1 MSAPSPDALA
11 SDEILARLMSLHPK
25 VIDLSLGRIERLLA
39 KLGNP
44 ERRVPP
50 VIHVAGTNGKGS
62 TCAFLRSILEAG
74 GKRVHV
80 YTSPHLVRFH
90 ERIRLS
96 GKLIDEDELA
106 ALLEE
111 CEVANAGEPITFFE
125 ITTAAAFLA
134 FSRRKADA
142 LILEVGLGG
151 KLDATNVIDRPA
163 VTVITPVDL
172 DHQHYLGDDIKTI
185 AGEKAGIMKRRVP
198 CIVGPQTDDARE
210 VLEDKAEALGIPL
223 AMWGSG
229 EGFMAHEE
237 HRRMVYQD
245 EDGLLDLP
253 MPRLAGAHQ
262 IINAAMAIAALRKSA
277 AFKLDDKAF
286 EDGMMS
292 VEWQARLQRLSR
304 GPLVKAAPKEAEIWL
319 DGAHNPHG
327 GRALAHAIA
336 DLEETTPR
344 PLYLICGM
352 LQTKDPRGFFAAFR
366 GLAKH
371 VTTVEI
377 PGEPSSLGA
386 GQLYDA
392 AHAEGLDAHPA
403 PSIEDAMLQI
413 EARAQLTKSKIP
425 PRIVICGS
433 LRLAGAVL
441 RENS

>member
-1 MSAPSPDALA
+1 MSGPFPDALA
-11 SDEILARLMSLHPK
+11 SDEILARLTALHPK
-25 VIDLSLGRIERLLA
+25 VIDLSLGRIERLLG

-44 ERRVPP
+44 ERRMPP
-50 VIHVAGTNGKGS
+50 VLHVAGTNGKGS
-62 TCAFLRSILEAG
+62 TCAFMRAMLEAA

-96 GKLIDEDELA
+96 GKLIDEDDLQ

-111 CEVANAGEPITFFE
+111 CETANGGEPITFFE

-134 FSRRKADA
+134 FSRRRADA

-151 KLDATNVIDRPA
+151 RLDATNVIESPA

-172 DHQHYLGDDIKTI
+172 DHQQYLGDDLKTI
-185 AGEKAGIMKRRVP
+185 AAEKAGIMKRRVP
-198 CIVGPQTDDARE
+198 CVIGPQTDEARE
-210 VLEDKAEALGIPL
+210 LIEERAIQLGIPL
-223 AMWGSG
+223 SIWGQD
-229 EGFMAHEE
+229 FMAHEE
-237 HRRMVYQD
+237 HRRMVFQD
-245 EDGLLDLP
+245 ENGLIDLP
-253 MPRLAGAHQ
+253 MPRLPGAHQ
-262 IINAAMAIAALRKSA
+262 IVNAAVAIAALRKA
-277 AFKLDDKAF
+277 AGFAIEDRAL
-286 EDGMMS
+286 EDGLMS
-292 VEWQARLQRLSR
+292 VDWPARMQRLTR
-304 GPLVKAAPKEAEIWL
+304 GPLVNAAPKDAEIWL

-336 DLEETTPR
+336 DLEETHPR
-344 PLYLICGM
+344 PLYLVCGM

-366 GLAKH
+366 DLAKH

-377 PGEPSSLGA
+377 PGEAASLGA

-392 AHAEGLDAHPA
+392 ARAEGLDAHPA

-413 EARAQLTKSKIP
+413 EARAQLAKSKTP
-425 PRIVICGS
+425 PRIVVCGS

-441 RENS
+441 RENA

>member
-1 MSAPSPDALA
+1 MSGPSPDALA
-11 SDEILARLMSLHPK
+11 SDEILARLTALHPK
-25 VIDLSLGRIERLLA
+25 VIDLSLGRIERLLG

-44 ERRVPP
+44 ERRMPP
-50 VIHVAGTNGKGS
+50 VLHVAGTNGKGS
-62 TCAFLRSILEAG
+62 TCAFMRAMLEAA

-96 GKLIDEDELA
+96 GKLIDEDDLQ

-111 CEVANAGEPITFFE
+111 CETANGGEPITFFE

-134 FSRRKADA
+134 FSRRRADA

-151 KLDATNVIDRPA
+151 RLDATNVIESPA

-172 DHQHYLGDDIKTI
+172 DHQQYLGDDLKTI

-198 CIVGPQTDDARE
+198 CVIGPQTDEARE
-210 VLEDKAEALGIPL
+210 LIEERAIQLGIPL
-223 AMWGSG
+223 SIWGQD
-229 EGFMAHEE
+229 FMAHEE
-237 HRRMVYQD
+237 HRRMVFQD
-245 EDGLLDLP
+245 ENGLIDLP
-253 MPRLAGAHQ
+253 MPRLPGAHQ
-262 IINAAMAIAALRKSA
+262 IVNAAVAIAALRKA
-277 AFKLDDKAF
+277 AGFTIEDRAL
-286 EDGMMS
+286 EDGLMS
-292 VEWQARLQRLSR
+292 VDWPARMQRLTR
-304 GPLVKAAPKEAEIWL
+304 GPLINAAPKDAEIWL
-319 DGAHNPHG
+319 DGAHNPHA

-336 DLEETTPR
+336 DLEETHPR
-344 PLYLICGM
+344 PLYLVCGM

-366 GLAKH
+366 DLAKH

-377 PGEPSSLGA
+377 PGEAASLGA

-392 AHAEGLDAHPA
+392 ARAEGLDAHPA

-413 EARAQLTKSKIP
+413 EARAQLAKSKTP
-425 PRIVICGS
+425 PRIVLCGS

-441 RENS
+441 RENA

>member
-1 MSAPSPDALA
+1 MSGPSPDALA
-11 SDEILARLMSLHPK
+11 SDEILARLTALHPK
-25 VIDLSLGRIERLLA
+25 VIDLSLGRIERLLT

-62 TCAFLRSILEAG
+62 TCAFLRSMLEAA

-96 GKLIDEDELA
+96 GKLIDEDELQ

-111 CEVANAGEPITFFE
+111 CEVANGGDPITFFE

-151 KLDATNVIDRPA
+151 RLDATNVIERPA
-163 VTVITPVDL
+163 VTVITPIDL
-172 DHQHYLGDDIKTI
+172 DHQQYLGDDIKAI
-185 AGEKAGIMKRRVP
+185 AGEKAGIMKPRVP
-198 CIVGPQTDDARE
+198 CILGPQSDEARE
-210 VLEDKAEALGIPL
+210 LLEGLAMRADVPL
-223 AMWGSG
+223 AIWGQD
-229 EGFMAHEE
+229 FMAHEE
-237 HRRMVYQD
+237 HRRMVFQD
-245 EDGLLDLP
+245 ENGLIDLP
-253 MPRLAGAHQ
+253 MPRLPGAHQ
-262 IINAAMAIAALRKSA
+262 IVNAALAIAALRKTVGFNIEDRA
-277 AFKLDDKAF
+277 I
-286 EDGMMS
+286 EDGLMS
-292 VEWQARLQRLSR
+292 VDWPARMQRLTR
-304 GPLVKAAPKEAEIWL
+304 GPLVSAAPKDAEIWL

-336 DLEETTPR
+336 DLEETQPR
-344 PLYLICGM
+344 PLYLVCGM

-377 PGEPSSLGA
+377 PGDASSLGA

-392 AHAEGLDAHPA
+392 ARAEGLDAHPA
-403 PSIEDAMLQI
+403 SSIEDAMLQI
-413 EARAQLTKSKIP
+413 EARNQLVKSKTP
-425 PRIVICGS
+425 PRIVLCGS

-441 RENS
+441 RENA

>member
-1 MSAPSPDALA
+1 MSGPSPDALA
-11 SDEILARLMSLHPK
+11 SDEILARLTALHPK
-25 VIDLSLGRIERLLA
+25 VIDLSLGRIERLLG

-44 ERRVPP
+44 ERRMPP
-50 VIHVAGTNGKGS
+50 VLHVAGTNGKGS
-62 TCAFLRSILEAG
+62 TCAFMRAMLEAA

-96 GKLIDEDELA
+96 GRLIDEDELQ

-111 CEVANAGEPITFFE
+111 CEAANGGEPITFFE

-134 FSRRKADA
+134 FSRRRADA

-151 KLDATNVIDRPA
+151 RLDATNVIESPA

-172 DHQHYLGDDIKTI
+172 DHQQYLGDDLKTI

-198 CIVGPQTDDARE
+198 CVIGPQTDEARE
-210 VLEDKAEALGIPL
+210 VIEERAIQLGIPL
-223 AMWGSG
+223 SIWGQD
-229 EGFMAHEE
+229 FMAHEE
-237 HRRMVYQD
+237 HRRMVFQD
-245 EDGLLDLP
+245 ENGLIDLP
-253 MPRLAGAHQ
+253 MPRLPGAHQ
-262 IINAAMAIAALRKSA
+262 IVNAAVAIAALRKA
-277 AFKLDDKAF
+277 TGFTIEDRAL
-286 EDGMMS
+286 EDGLMS
-292 VEWQARLQRLSR
+292 VDWPARMQRLTR
-304 GPLVKAAPKEAEIWL
+304 GPLVNAAPKDAEIWL

-336 DLEETTPR
+336 DLEETHPR
-344 PLYLICGM
+344 PLYLVCGM

-366 GLAKH
+366 DLAKH

-377 PGEPSSLGA
+377 PGETASLGA

-392 AHAEGLDAHPA
+392 ARAEGLDAHPA

-413 EARAQLTKSKIP
+413 EARAQLAKSKTP
-425 PRIVICGS
+425 PRIVLCGS

-441 RENS
+441 RENA

>member
-11 SDEILARLMSLHPK
+11 SDEILARLTALHPK
-25 VIDLSLGRIERLLA
+25 VIDLSLGRIERLLG

-44 ERRVPP
+44 ERRMPP

-62 TCAFLRSILEAG
+62 TCAFLRAMLESA

-96 GKLIDEDELA
+96 GKLIDEDELQ

-111 CEVANAGEPITFFE
+111 CEEANGGEPITFFE

-151 KLDATNVIDRPA
+151 RLDATNVIERPA
-163 VTVITPVDL
+163 VTIITPVDL
-172 DHQHYLGDDIKTI
+172 DHQQYLGDDLKAI
-185 AGEKAGIMKRRVP
+185 AGEKAGIMKRGVP
-198 CIVGPQTDDARE
+198 CIIGPQADDARE
-210 VLEDKAEALGIPL
+210 VIEERAVQLGIPL
-223 AMWGSG
+223 SIWGQD
-229 EGFMAHEE
+229 FMAHEE
-237 HRRMVYQD
+237 HRRMVFQD
-245 EDGLLDLP
+245 ENGLIDLP
-253 MPRLAGAHQ
+253 MPRLTGAHQ
-262 IINAAMAIAALRKSA
+262 IVNAAMAIAALRKA
-277 AFKLDDKAF
+277 TGFAIEDRAF
-286 EDGMMS
+286 EDGLMS
-292 VEWQARLQRLSR
+292 VDWPGRMQRLTR
-304 GPLVKAAPKEAEIWL
+304 GPLVNAAPKDAEIWL

-336 DLEETTPR
+336 DLEETMSR
-344 PLYLICGM
+344 PLYLVCGM

-377 PGEPSSLGA
+377 PGDTASLGA

-392 AHAEGLDAHPA
+392 ARAEGLDAHPA

-413 EARAQLTKSKIP
+413 EARNQLVKSKTP
-425 PRIVICGS
+425 PRIVLCGS

-441 RENS
+441 RENA

>member
-1 MSAPSPDALA
+1 MSGPSPDALA
-11 SDEILARLMSLHPK
+11 SDEILARLNSLHPK
-25 VIDLSLGRIERLLA
+25 VIDLSLVRIERLLA

-44 ERRVPP
+44 ERRLPP
-50 VIHVAGTNGKGS
+50 VFHVAGTNGKGS
-62 TCAFLRSILEAG
+62 TCAFLRAILEAA

-90 ERIRLS
+90 ERIRIC
-96 GKLIDEDELA
+96 GKLIDEDELQ

-111 CEVANAGEPITFFE
+111 CETANAGDPITFFE

-163 VTVITPVDL
+163 MTVITPVDL
-172 DHQHYLGDDIKTI
+172 DHQHYLGDNLKTI
-185 AGEKAGIMKRRVP
+185 AGEKAGILKRRVP
-198 CIVGPQTDDARE
+198 CIMGPQTEEARE
-210 VLEDKAEALGIPL
+210 VIEERAEALGAPL
-223 AMWGSG
+223 AIWGQD
-229 EGFMAHEE
+229 FMAHEE
-237 HRRMVYQD
+237 HRRLVFQD
-245 EDGLLDLP
+245 ENGLLDLP
-253 MPRLAGAHQ
+253 LPRLTGAHQ
-262 IINAAMAIAALRKSA
+262 IINAAVAIEALRKA
-277 AFKLDDKAF
+277 QGFALDDKAF

-292 VEWQARLQRLSR
+292 VDWPARLQRLTR
-304 GPLVKAAPKEAEIWL
+304 GPLVNAAPKEAEIWL

-366 GLAKH
+366 GLTKH

-377 PGEPSSLGA
+377 PGEASSLGA

-392 AHAEGLDAHPA
+392 ARAEGLEAHPA
-403 PSIEDAMLQI
+403 PSIEDALLQI
-413 EARAQLTKSKIP
+413 EARAQLAKSKVA

-441 RENS
+441 RENA

>member
-1 MSAPSPDALA
+1 MSGPSPDALA
-11 SDEILARLMSLHPK
+11 SDEILARLTALHPK
-25 VIDLSLGRIERLLA
+25 VIDLSLGRIERLLG

-44 ERRVPP
+44 ERRLPP
-50 VIHVAGTNGKGS
+50 VLHVAGTNGKGS
-62 TCAFLRSILEAG
+62 TCAFLRAMLEAA

-96 GKLIDEDELA
+96 GKLIDEDELQ

-111 CEVANAGEPITFFE
+111 CEEANGGEPITFFE

-142 LILEVGLGG
+142 LVLEVGLGG
-151 KLDATNVIDRPA
+151 RLDATNVIERPA

-172 DHQHYLGDDIKTI
+172 DHQQYLGDDIAKI
-185 AGEKAGIMKRRVP
+185 AGEKVGIMKRRVP
-198 CIVGPQTDDARE
+198 CIVGPQDDDARGVIE
-210 VLEDKAEALGIPL
+210 ERAVQLGVPL
-223 AMWGSG
+223 AIWGQD
-229 EGFMAHEE
+229 FMAHEE
-237 HRRMVYQD
+237 HRRMVFQD
-245 EDGLLDLP
+245 ENGLIDLP
-253 MPRLAGAHQ
+253 MPRLPGAHQ
-262 IINAAMAIAALRKSA
+262 IVNAAVAIAALRKA
-277 AFKLDDKAF
+277 AGFAVEDRAF
-286 EDGMMS
+286 EDGLMS
-292 VEWQARLQRLSR
+292 VDWPARMQRLTR
-304 GPLVKAAPKEAEIWL
+304 GPLVNAAPKDAEVWL

-336 DLEETTPR
+336 DLEETHPR
-344 PLYLICGM
+344 PLYLVCGM

-371 VTTVEI
+371 VTTVDI
-377 PGEPSSLGA
+377 PGEAASLGA

-392 AHAEGLDAHPA
+392 ARAEGLDAHPA

-413 EARAQLTKSKIP
+413 EARAQLTKSKTP
-425 PRIVICGS
+425 PRIVLCGS

-441 RENS
+441 RENA

>member
-11 SDEILARLMSLHPK
+11 SDEILARLTALHPK
-25 VIDLSLGRIERLLA
+25 VIDLSLGRIERLLS

-44 ERRVPP
+44 ERRLPP
-50 VIHVAGTNGKGS
+50 VLHVAGTNGKGS
-62 TCAFLRSILEAG
+62 TCAFMRAILEAG

-96 GKLIDEDELA
+96 GKLIDEDELQ

-111 CEVANAGEPITFFE
+111 CEEANGGEPITFFE

-163 VTVITPVDL
+163 VTVITPVEL
-172 DHQHYLGDDIKTI
+172 DHQQYLGDDLTTI
-185 AGEKAGIMKRRVP
+185 AGEKAGIMKRGAP
-198 CIVGPQTDDARE
+198 CVIGPQSDEARE
-210 VLEDKAEALGIPL
+210 VIEERAAQLGIPI
-223 AMWGSG
+223 AIWGQD
-229 EGFMAHEE
+229 FIAHEE
-237 HRRMVYQD
+237 HRRMLFQD
-245 EDGLLDLP
+245 ENGLLDLP
-253 MPRLAGAHQ
+253 MPRLPGAHQ
-262 IINAAMAIAALRKSA
+262 IVNAAVAIAALRKA
-277 AFKLDDKAF
+277 AGFAVDDRAI
-286 EDGMMS
+286 EDGLMS
-292 VEWQARLQRLSR
+292 VDWPARMQRLTR
-304 GPLVKAAPKEAEIWL
+304 GPLVNAAPKDAEIWL

-336 DLEETTPR
+336 DLEETHPR
-344 PLYLICGM
+344 PLYLVCGM

-377 PGEPSSLGA
+377 PGDAASLGA

-392 AHAEGLDAHPA
+392 ARAEGLDAHPA

-413 EARAQLTKSKIP
+413 EARAQLAKSKTP
-425 PRIVICGS
+425 PRIVLCGS

-441 RENS
+441 RENA